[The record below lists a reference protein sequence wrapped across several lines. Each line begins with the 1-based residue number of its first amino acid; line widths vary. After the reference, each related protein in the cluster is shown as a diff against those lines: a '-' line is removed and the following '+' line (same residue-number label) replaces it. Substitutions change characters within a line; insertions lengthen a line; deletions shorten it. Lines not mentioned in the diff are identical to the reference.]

1 MIKVWDIW
9 NKFEE
14 IIKKNNS
21 NNIYNNEVEYL
32 ELVFSK
38 SYYQSVL
45 SNELNNDE
53 KLFNSLT
60 NDYNLNIKSILELKE
75 NINNQHE
82 INKNIKNLNFYLKTQ
97 LDKDFFYI
105 FIKNYDKNI
114 TISQNIENTFWYL
127 SKNDLN
133 PNIEDLDILLK
144 YLINDLQKT
153 NNINYSLKNTL
164 INVLDLK
171 ISDLEITQESPI
183 IKETLDEYNTYL
195 DKILNL
201 HFVSI
206 SEENNIS

>member
-127 SKNDLN
+127 SKNDLKS
-133 PNIEDLDILLK
+133 NIEDLDILLR

-206 SEENNIS
+206 SEENNIF